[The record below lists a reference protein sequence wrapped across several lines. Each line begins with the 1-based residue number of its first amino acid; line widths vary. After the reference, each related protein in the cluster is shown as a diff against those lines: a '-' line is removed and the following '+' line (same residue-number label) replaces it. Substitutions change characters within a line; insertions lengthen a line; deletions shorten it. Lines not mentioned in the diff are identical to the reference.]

1 MNHFAL
7 GLAISAGLFAS
18 AANASVTVF
27 TDRTLWEAAAG
38 NIIAT
43 EDFSDLT
50 FVNGLAISKGG
61 ISGGAWSD
69 VVDPSTDYT
78 FNPVTAV
85 GFDLDMNPGGFGTG
99 HVWTV
104 HFAGGGS
111 HALAEIDGLVGFYGI
126 VSSSAVNKLTVSAG
140 AGCCVETYSLDNMT
154 FGVVP
159 EPATWA
165 MLIAGFGLVG
175 TAVRRRREALAA

>member
-1 MNHFAL
+1 MSKFAL
-7 GLAISAGLFAS
+7 SLAISASLFAG

-38 NIIAT
+38 TIIAT
-43 EDFSDLT
+43 EDFSDLS

-61 ISGGAWSD
+61 LSGGAWLD
-69 VVDPSTDYT
+69 VVDPSTMYT
-78 FNPVTAV
+78 FNPVNSV
-85 GFDLDMNPGGFGTG
+85 GFDLDMGPGGFGTG

-104 HFAGGGS
+104 HFVGGGS
-111 HALAEIDGLVGFYGI
+111 HALAEIDDYVGFYGI
-126 VSSSAVNKLTVSAG
+126 VSSAPINKLTVAAG
-140 AGCCVETYSLDNMT
+140 AGCCVETYNLDNMT

-159 EPATWA
+159 EPATWT